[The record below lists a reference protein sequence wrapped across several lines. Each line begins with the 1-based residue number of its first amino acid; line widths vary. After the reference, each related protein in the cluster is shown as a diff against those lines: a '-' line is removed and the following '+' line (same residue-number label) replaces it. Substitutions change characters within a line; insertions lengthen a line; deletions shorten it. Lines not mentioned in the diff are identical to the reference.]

1 MYGPLAVSFT
11 LKSRELEKTD
21 KQSFKI
27 KTKRNRRTKIKPNN
41 GKRKTNVEKP
51 LKKTKKVDF
60 IYNDFIA
67 CRQPSVT
74 VDRKLEKKIEDT
86 GISKE
91 SMHVV
96 FVKSSKGKSAR
107 G

>member
-1 MYGPLAVSFT
+1 MEKERLM
-11 LKSRELEKTD
+11 LKS
-21 KQSFKI
+21 
-27 KTKRNRRTKIKPNN
+27 
-41 GKRKTNVEKP
+41 P

-60 IYNDFIA
+60 IYKDFIA

-86 GISKE
+86 YISKE

-96 FVKSSKGKSAR
+96 SVKSSKGKAAR

>member
-1 MYGPLAVSFT
+1 MEKERLM
-11 LKSRELEKTD
+11 LKS
-21 KQSFKI
+21 
-27 KTKRNRRTKIKPNN
+27 
-41 GKRKTNVEKP
+41 P
-51 LKKTKKVDF
+51 LKKTKKGDF

-86 GISKE
+86 YISKE

-96 FVKSSKGKSAR
+96 FVKSGKGKAAR

>member
-1 MYGPLAVSFT
+1 MEKERLM
-11 LKSRELEKTD
+11 LKS
-21 KQSFKI
+21 
-27 KTKRNRRTKIKPNN
+27 
-41 GKRKTNVEKP
+41 P

-86 GISKE
+86 YISK
-91 SMHVV
+91 
-96 FVKSSKGKSAR
+96 
-107 G
+107 